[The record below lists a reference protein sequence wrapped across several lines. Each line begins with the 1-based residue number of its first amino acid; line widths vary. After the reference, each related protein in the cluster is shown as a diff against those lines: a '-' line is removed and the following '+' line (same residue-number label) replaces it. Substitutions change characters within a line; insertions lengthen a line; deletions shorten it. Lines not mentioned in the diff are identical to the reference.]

1 MDAQAFLGRLGGHL
15 RARRLE
21 RGFAVAELARAAGIS
36 RRYLTEV
43 EAGRTN
49 PTVGVLVALA
59 RALGTDAAGLLGAAE
74 AEPRGERIALV
85 GLRGAGKSSVGR
97 LLAREL
103 ECPFVELDQR
113 VEELAGLPLAEL
125 FDLRGPEAYP
135 RFEAEALER
144 VLAEGNRLVLATG
157 GSLVT
162 RAATFA
168 RLRATCRTVWL
179 SAEPEEHF
187 ARVVRQGDRRPMHAR
202 PRAMEELRAILAE
215 RGPLYARCELVQP
228 TSERTPEDV
237 VRELRRALAPV

>member
-1 MDAQAFLGRLGGHL
+1 L
-15 RARRLE
+15 
-21 RGFAVAELARAAGIS
+21 
-36 RRYLTEV
+36 
-43 EAGRTN
+43 
-49 PTVGVLVALA
+49 
-59 RALGTDAAGLLGAAE
+59 
-74 AEPRGERIALV
+74 
-85 GLRGAGKSSVGR
+85 
-97 LLAREL
+97 
-103 ECPFVELDQR
+103 
-113 VEELAGLPLAEL
+113 
-125 FDLRGPEAYP
+125 